1 MGLIPSGSTPPLP
14 AFAVPHKRRRL
25 LIPALRRLLKP
36 TPDLCAYS
44 GERDQP
50 FWLMV
55 ITCFGDRD
63 HARRGGVGPWRTAAS
78 DASAG
83 GYSLVVS
90 GGTGQGR
97 AGG

>member
-1 MGLIPSGSTPPLP
+1 MLKGGLLWLT
-14 AFAVPHKRRRL
+14 
-25 LIPALRRLLKP
+25 
-36 TPDLCAYS
+36 AYS

-63 HARRGGVGPWRTAAS
+63 HARRGGVGPWRTATS

-90 GGTGQGR
+90 SGTGQGR

>member
-1 MGLIPSGSTPPLP
+1 MARTPAHLGSGTRISDHVTLGVLTATVPGPLIDTVLGETGRQS
-14 AFAVPHKRRRL
+14 
-25 LIPALRRLLKP
+25 
-36 TPDLCAYS
+36 AYS

-97 AGG
+97 

>member
-1 MGLIPSGSTPPLP
+1 MPLGFGVEGRVLRCATPSASQAVSKPSAVKQEPRSVSTW
-14 AFAVPHKRRRL
+14 V
-25 LIPALRRLLKP
+25 
-36 TPDLCAYS
+36 AYS

-83 GYSLVVS
+83 GYSLAVS

>member
-1 MGLIPSGSTPPLP
+1 MGLAQIHRAS
-14 AFAVPHKRRRL
+14 
-25 LIPALRRLLKP
+25 LKP
-36 TPDLCAYS
+36 AAPTSEADQAAALAKQVVALHRELNAYS